1 MPVPHGGRYLACVFQ
16 KRWRLGRS
24 RRSYFP
30 RPNHFM
36 SEIPRP
42 TTAWRTAFYYGANTM
57 VLITGLIVAF
67 PCLIYWVWRQE
78 CALRK
83 RLDQQWEQLPSVN
96 MYLNRLKRD
105 GKVGISCLLC
115 GSKSVRQLGWA
126 AKNDPRRLHSCN
138 HCNTTLYRSSRI

>member
-1 MPVPHGGRYLACVFQ
+1 
-16 KRWRLGRS
+16 
-24 RRSYFP
+24 
-30 RPNHFM
+30 
-36 SEIPRP
+36 
-42 TTAWRTAFYYGANTM
+42 
-57 VLITGLIVAF
+57 
-67 PCLIYWVWRQE
+67 
-78 CALRK
+78 
-83 RLDQQWEQLPSVN
+83 VN

>member
-1 MPVPHGGRYLACVFQ
+1 
-16 KRWRLGRS
+16 
-24 RRSYFP
+24 
-30 RPNHFM
+30 
-36 SEIPRP
+36 
-42 TTAWRTAFYYGANTM
+42 M

-138 HCNTTLYRSSRI
+138 YCNTTLYRSSRI